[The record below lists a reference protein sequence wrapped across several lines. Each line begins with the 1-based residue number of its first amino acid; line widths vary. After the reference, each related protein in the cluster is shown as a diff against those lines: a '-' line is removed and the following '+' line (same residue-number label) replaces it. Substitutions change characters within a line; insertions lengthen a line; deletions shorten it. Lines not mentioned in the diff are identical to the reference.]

1 MLKLSQK
8 NKKTATTVITLV
20 LGMFILAFASFPL
33 YNLFCKVTGYDG
45 TPVIAQQDYASKK
58 GERSIT
64 VRFNADINNNLPWEF
79 SPVQTMVKVQTG
91 ENKLIFYTAKNMSDS
106 AIKGVATFNVN
117 PEKASPY
124 FNKVQCFCFEEQT
137 LGAHE
142 AVEMPVSFFID
153 PEIENDPNLS
163 DVNTITL
170 SYTFFKTED

>member
-1 MLKLSQK
+1 M
-8 NKKTATTVITLV
+8 
-20 LGMFILAFASFPL
+20 
-33 YNLFCKVTGYDG
+33 
-45 TPVIAQQDYASKK
+45 
-58 GERSIT
+58 
-64 VRFNADINNNLPWEF
+64 
-79 SPVQTMVKVQTG
+79 QTMVKVQTG